1 MLKTSRSQAGFSLP
15 EVLIV
20 SALVAIM
27 SGVSVSLMSDWVPAA
42 RADAVMRQVVYQIT
56 FARET
61 ALSQRREIEIRTV
74 GTSTLQIVR
83 HETAP
88 TPDTVLRV
96 VPFEYSVV
104 FTQFAGMPDTPDA
117 FGNAGPVDFGGAD
130 EMTFNSE
137 GSMTDSQD
145 IPVSGTIFLGQP
157 AHRQSARAVTVF
169 GGTGRV
175 RGYRWTGTQWQQ

>member
-1 MLKTSRSQAGFSLP
+1 MKRMQSQAGFTLP

-20 SALVAIM
+20 SALIAIM
-27 SGVSVSLMSDWVPAA
+27 SGISVSLISDWLPAL
-42 RADAVMRQVVYQIT
+42 RADAVMRQVVYQLT

-61 ALSQRREIEIRTV
+61 ALSQRREIEVQTV
-74 GTSTLQIVR
+74 GTNALRIIR
-83 HETAP
+83 HETPP
-88 TPDTVLRV
+88 TANTVLRV
-96 VPFEYSVV
+96 VPFEYDVQ
-104 FTQFAGMPDTPDA
+104 FTLFAGMPDTPDT
-117 FGNAGPVDFGGAD
+117 FGRAAAVDFGGAD

-145 IPVSGTIFLGQP
+145 VPVSGTIFLGQP

>member
-1 MLKTSRSQAGFSLP
+1 MKTVRSEAGFSLP
-15 EVLIV
+15 ELLIV
-20 SALVAIM
+20 VALIGIM
-27 SGVSVSLMSDWVPAA
+27 SAVSVSLMSDWLPAA
-42 RADAVMRQVVYQIT
+42 RADAVMRQVMYQLT
-56 FARET
+56 FAREM
-61 ALSQRREIEIRTV
+61 ALSQRREIEIQTV

-88 TPDTVLRV
+88 APDTILRV
-96 VPFEYSVV
+96 VPFEYDVQ
-104 FTQFAGMPDTPDA
+104 FTLFGGMPDTPDA
-117 FGNAGPVDFGGAD
+117 FGNATPVDFGGAD

-145 IPVSGTIFLGQP
+145 IPVNGTIFLGQP

-175 RGYRWTGTQWQQ
+175 RGYRWAGTRWEQ

>member
-1 MLKTSRSQAGFSLP
+1 MMKVSRSQAGFSLP

-27 SGVSVSLMSDWVPAA
+27 SGVSMSLISDWLPSA
-42 RADAVMRQVVYQIT
+42 RADAVMRQLVYQIT
-56 FARET
+56 YAREM
-61 ALSQRREIEIRTV
+61 ALSQRREIEVQAV
-74 GTSTLQIVR
+74 GTSTLRIVR

-88 TPDTVLRV
+88 TADTVLRV
-96 VPFEYSVV
+96 VPFEYDVV
-104 FTQFAGMPDTPDA
+104 FTLFAGMPDTPDA
-117 FGNAGPVDFGGAD
+117 FGRAAAIDFGGAD